1 MIEHVCGG
9 QRTALFFIRRSPP
22 PLCQS
27 PWWPEAHRLRLDWLG
42 WPVCPP
48 PAPPVL
54 DYTLSHI
61 SFKKITYNLFCII
74 LGGGMCTVEVRGQLS
89 GVDFLLPLWVL
100 RIELRLSGL
109 CSKQAPYPLN
119 HLDGPHIQLFCVG
132 SGAQT
137 QDLVLGK
144 HGLYPPSRPQSSD
157 SAF

>member
-1 MIEHVCGG
+1 M
-9 QRTALFFIRRSPP
+9 
-22 PLCQS
+22 
-27 PWWPEAHRLRLDWLG
+27 
-42 WPVCPP
+42 
-48 PAPPVL
+48 
-54 DYTLSHI
+54 
-61 SFKKITYNLFCII
+61 
-74 LGGGMCTVEVRGQLS
+74 EVRGQLS

-119 HLDGPHIQLFCVG
+119 HLDGPHIQLFSVG
-132 SGAQT
+132 PGAQT